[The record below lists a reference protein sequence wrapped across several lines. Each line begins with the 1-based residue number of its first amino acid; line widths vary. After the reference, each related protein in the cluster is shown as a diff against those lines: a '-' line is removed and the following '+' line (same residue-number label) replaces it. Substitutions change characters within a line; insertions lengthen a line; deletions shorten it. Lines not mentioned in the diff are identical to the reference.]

1 MKRAIFFLLFLAGLS
16 SVSGF
21 LLSKAS
27 WIGRVGITFFFQEYN
42 FMKIWW
48 QGAIAVYLALIILF
62 TVHYYF
68 HSKWGRIA
76 SVLLNLLLLGAA
88 AGGAYVTYLDF
99 TNDFSHH
106 LLGWRFHTGV
116 YLFWVAWAMICLF
129 FMFKKKEVVVD
140 LNEIPNPGYDETET
154 TNNAVVEPPLPP
166 RPARPKVNEVRN
178 PGYDEPATA
187 QDSTDQED
195 D

>member
-1 MKRAIFFLLFLAGLS
+1 MKRVLFFLLFLAGLS
-16 SVSGF
+16 SASGF

-27 WIGRVGITFFFQEYN
+27 WIGRVGITFFFQEYS

-62 TVHYYF
+62 SVHYYF

-129 FMFKKKEVVVD
+129 FMFKRKEATVD
-140 LNEIPNPGYDETET
+140 LNEIPNPGYE
-154 TNNAVVEPPLPP
+154 EPVDAAEPAPMQVRTK
-166 RPARPKVNEVRN
+166 RPNVNDVRN
-178 PGYDEPATA
+178 PAYDEPAKE
-187 QDSTDQED
+187 QDNTDEED
-195 D
+195 E